1 MMRAI
6 GYNRKSDKRQIS
18 PYLPDF
24 YADSIFDIDFALLEQ
39 LGVRHIMLDLD
50 QTLRQAYSRAL
61 EDEVIELFARLRRNH
76 SFETVNI
83 VSNNSRNLSRY
94 SKPIG
99 ARVFQPFWKKRRFVR
114 KPSKVFYDRVL
125 RELNIKPSAA
135 VMIGDKIRND
145 VFGANRAGVYSVLV
159 KPFGRD
165 YWFDQILF
173 ARLREKRSL
182 ALALQTKSQHQRSTP
197 DYIRQALTTI
207 NIKAD
212 DIFAQNKRMPRP
224 DTYIAVAGK
233 KKYFIKLIGNRKTV
247 SDWLRQAKDRIIKLG
262 RYDATAYLNPKHA
275 TELQSFISKEAANA
289 GVSTPEIF
297 GIIDLGDFRYGVVQE
312 YLDATPLSQLKP
324 DEITDKMLK
333 SAWLQIAR
341 LHVAAIAHRD
351 LRADNFM
358 VNEKGTL
365 RLVHFDY
372 AILAASDNS
381 ILQDNAQFIAS
392 LGLTI
397 GIQRTTDSA
406 RQSLTQTE
414 INQIIPFLRT
424 NYLSPQTRQKLRR
437 RPNLLKAL
445 QQALTQTN

>member
-289 GVSTPEIF
+289 GVRTPDII
-297 GIIDLGDFRYGVVQE
+297 GVIDLGDFRYGVVQE
-312 YLDATPLSQLKP
+312 FLEATPLSQLKSADIS
-324 DEITDKMLK
+324 DELLK
-333 SAWLQIAR
+333 DSWQQIAQ
-341 LHVAAIAHRD
+341 LHKSAIAHRD
-351 LRADNFM
+351 LRADNILIDHTGKP
-358 VNEKGTL
+358 N
-365 RLVHFDY
+365 LVHFDY
-372 AILAASDNS
+372 AILAASKNS
-381 ILQDNAQFIAS
+381 TRQDNAQFIAS
-392 LGLTI
+392 LALTI
-397 GIQRTTDSA
+397 GIQRAAESA
-406 RQSLTQTE
+406 RQSLRKTELEQT
-414 INQIIPFLRT
+414 IPFMRL
-424 NYLSPQTRQKLRR
+424 NYLSPQTRHRLRR
-437 RPNLLKAL
+437 KPNLLRAL
-445 QQALTQTN
+445 QQALEQ